1 MPTVRKPTDE
11 ALALER
17 VVNAARAVQAALT
30 ALQPRFAP
38 NGDGQP
44 STLELVEGYVAV
56 KSLGPVPVKGLVEA
70 VEVYEVTGTGPARTR
85 LQADRAAA
93 ACRAVRHG
101 RARTCARAGSA

>member
-38 NGDGQP
+38 DGDGQP
-44 STLELVEGYVAV
+44 STLELVAFEVAMQEL
-56 KSLGPVPVKGLVEA
+56 KDAREA
-70 VEVYEVTGTGPARTR
+70 FDILMSRTSGENSTATH
-85 LQADRAAA
+85 L
-93 ACRAVRHG
+93 
-101 RARTCARAGSA
+101 